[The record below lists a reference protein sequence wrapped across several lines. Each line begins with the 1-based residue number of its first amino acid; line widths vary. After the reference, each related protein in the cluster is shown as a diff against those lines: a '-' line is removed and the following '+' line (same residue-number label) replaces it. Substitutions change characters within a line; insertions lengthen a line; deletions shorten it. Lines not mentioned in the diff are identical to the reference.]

1 LGATEVL
8 TVYYNVAGCVTKG
21 YALSGDVTAKSYLK
35 WWKYNSSQYP
45 WATHGNRFV
54 NNHTNSIAKK
64 YGRMVPGEHLHRGSA
79 IANDNLTVTAR
90 RDVFAGALFIM
101 EKTASGKGP
110 KSENWR

>member
-1 LGATEVL
+1 
-8 TVYYNVAGCVTKG
+8 VTKG

-64 YGRMVPGEHLHRGSA
+64 YRGSA
-79 IANDNLTVTAR
+79 ISNDNLTVTAR

>member
-1 LGATEVL
+1 
-8 TVYYNVAGCVTKG
+8 
-21 YALSGDVTAKSYLK
+21 
-35 WWKYNSSQYP
+35 
-45 WATHGNRFV
+45 
-54 NNHTNSIAKK
+54 
-64 YGRMVPGEHLHRGSA
+64 MVPGEHLHRGSA